1 MVFTSQTR
9 IGGPNLEIEDASY
22 TTSKRSFWHW
32 NNGNQFKGRGWAKIK
47 GSFET
52 YFFRTLTV
60 QPAASTAN
68 QLTDFN
74 KFCAEKR
81 CATASVSTTFLVTLT
96 YKFVVTT
103 INKENLNCSKLECLI
118 SAACYIRRSTMNVW
132 RVNSW
137 RGKWSSNNN
146 SLWLYLSGL
155 MRGQRHDRES

>member
-1 MVFTSQTR
+1 MQAAPHQNEACD
-9 IGGPNLEIEDASY
+9 IGAMEISLEVEAGLSL
-22 TTSKRSFWHW
+22 
-32 NNGNQFKGRGWAKIK
+32 KIK

-103 INKENLNCSKLECLI
+103 INK
-118 SAACYIRRSTMNVW
+118 
-132 RVNSW
+132 
-137 RGKWSSNNN
+137 
-146 SLWLYLSGL
+146 
-155 MRGQRHDRES
+155 